1 MKERFITNNLEENS
15 DVKAEIQKNQAN
27 LPYNMDL
34 LSILNDAVIITDE
47 NFKIT
52 YWNPAAAEVYSWNS
66 SEVVGKKV
74 KDVLRTRLI
83 DIEEPKTVQKL
94 VKTGSYEDEVIQF
107 TKKNFPLYI
116 STKIVAIK
124 DVNNVINGYIYINRD
139 MTAIKNTEKKLKR
152 NYNIL
157 NSIIENTTDAVY
169 LKNLTGNYIM
179 ANTIHSEIVGK
190 PISEIIG
197 KNDWELFPSRDADV
211 ITKDDKEII
220 ENIKTITY
228 EETLYSHREGE
239 VRNYIT
245 TKGPYRGYD
254 DTILGIFGIGR
265 DITHLKTAEKNLIES
280 EDKYRNLFET
290 MPQGVVY
297 HDDTGKITSMNHA
310 AEKIMGYTMEE
321 IQGKTYKDSIWH
333 SINEDGTK
341 FRDEAHPSIVA
352 LETGSAVEAV
362 VMGIKNP
369 VVDEYRWLRINAV
382 PQFHEGE
389 TKPYQVYT
397 TLNDITSEKKV
408 KSLLKKSRKQ
418 YTTLFD
424 EIAAGFALH
433 EIVCDKNGK
442 TVDFRF
448 IDINPTFEE
457 LTTLKREELVGKLKS
472 EAITDESIDW
482 VKIYGKVPLDGNS
495 ICFNEYFKDLNKHY
509 NILAFSPAKN
519 QLAVLFSDI
528 TERKI
533 IENELKETMHQLKIS
548 NSELEEF
555 AHIASHD
562 LKEPLRMISSFLQLL
577 QRRYHNKLD
586 EDANEFIDFAIDGA
600 IRLHELLDD
609 LLVYSRLSNKST
621 ELTDVDIGEVLEI
634 VKVNLDIL
642 INENDAIITSNNL
655 PVTLADK
662 TQMIQ
667 LFQNLISNSIKYR
680 NKENPVIHI
689 SAEKDGN
696 NWLFAV
702 EDNGIGIQPEY
713 NEKIFKIFQKLH
725 GPHKYDGT
733 GIGLSISKCIVEKHG
748 GNIWIDT
755 DRINGTKFNF
765 NLRSG

>member
-1 MKERFITNNLEENS
+1 LKEQFRTNIHEENS
-15 DVKAEIQKNQAN
+15 DIKAEILKNQVN

-52 YWNPAAAEVYSWNS
+52 YWNPAATEVYSWNS

-74 KDVLRTRLI
+74 KDVLKTRFI

-94 VKTGSYEDEVIQF
+94 VKTGSFEDEVIQF

-169 LKNLTGNYIM
+169 LKNLSGNYIM
-179 ANTIHSEIVGK
+179 ANTTHSEIVGK
-190 PISEIIG
+190 PVSEIIG
-197 KNDWELFPSRDADV
+197 KNDWELFPSKDADV
-211 ITKDDKEII
+211 ITRDDKEII
-220 ENIKTITY
+220 ENIKTVTY
-228 EETLYSHREGE
+228 EETLYSHRERAI
-239 VRNYIT
+239 RNYIT

-265 DITHLKTAEKNLIES
+265 DITHLKSAEKNLIES
-280 EDKYRNLFET
+280 EDKYRNLFAT
-290 MPQGVVY
+290 MLQGVVY
-297 HDDTGKITSMNHA
+297 YDYTGKIISMNPA
-310 AEKIMGYTMEE
+310 AEKIMGYTIEE
-321 IQGKTYKDSIWH
+321 IHGKTSKDPIWQC
-333 SINEDGTK
+333 ITENGKEFLG
-341 FRDEAHPSIVA
+341 ENHPSMLA
-352 LETGSAVEAV
+352 LETGSEVEDV
-362 VMGIKNP
+362 VMGIRNP
-369 VVDEYRWLRINAV
+369 GVDEYKWLRINAV

-397 TLNDITSEKKV
+397 TFNDITSEKKA
-408 KSLLKKSRKQ
+408 KSLLKNSEKQ
-418 YTTLFD
+418 YRTLFD
-424 EIAAGFALH
+424 KIAEGFALH
-433 EIVCDKNGK
+433 EIVCNKNDE

-448 IDINPTFEE
+448 IDINPAFEE
-457 LTTLKREELVGKLKS
+457 LTGIKREDLVGKLKS
-472 EAITDESIDW
+472 KVISDDSADW
-482 VKIYGKVPLDGNS
+482 TKIYDNLPLNGNS
-495 ICFNEYFKDLNKHY
+495 IRFDKYFKDLNKYY
-509 NILAFSPAKN
+509 NILAFSPAIN
-519 QLAVLFSDI
+519 RLAILFSDI
-528 TERKI
+528 TERQI
-533 IENELKETMHQLKIS
+533 VENELKETMHQLKLS

-555 AHIASHD
+555 AYITSHD

-577 QRRYHNKLD
+577 QRRYQDKLD
-586 EDANEFIDFAIDGA
+586 EDANEFIEFAVDGA
-600 IRLHELLDD
+600 IRLNELLDD
-609 LLVYSRLSNKST
+609 LMVYSRLNSNST
-621 ELTDVDIGEVLEI
+621 NLTIVDFGEVLDI

-642 INENDAIITSNNL
+642 INENDAIITSDNL
-655 PVTLADK
+655 PVTIADK

-680 NKENPVIHI
+680 GEENPVIHI

-696 NWLFAV
+696 NWLFAL

-713 NEKIFKIFQKLH
+713 SEKIFKIFQKLH
-725 GPHKYDGT
+725 GPQTYDGT
-733 GIGLSISKCIVEKHG
+733 GIGLSISKRIVEKHG

-765 NLRSG
+765 SLRSG